1 LQNLTGADVDLLVSI
16 FRDFS
21 VDLILHGHQHES
33 WVRHQPIPTLT
44 TSNAY
49 PGGHPYPGFR
59 ILTIHADHTI
69 SWLYNGRE
77 DAIPL
82 FDLEVEYL
90 QQYHPNRF
98 IGGHPSGA
106 VVSLVN
112 DLEMPVDGVLTFRIQ
127 RSEDIQVSEG
137 NVLSFLDAGDYSLLE
152 IDLSL
157 DPGEE
162 KEVKVSTSPDTEPP
176 EINEP
181 DIDIVETKKVR
192 LVKMNWTVVDLGSGI
207 RDVTLSYSI
216 DNETWLEEELLR
228 VSVNHFGGIVQITPA
243 ETRLYYTLR
252 AEDALGQ
259 EATFGP
265 VALTFVDGESG
276 DSEPAVIDSTLVL
289 VGIVVA
295 VAVALALLYRRSFR
309 R

>member
-1 LQNLTGADVDLLVSI
+1 
-16 FRDFS
+16 
-21 VDLILHGHQHES
+21 
-33 WVRHQPIPTLT
+33 
-44 TSNAY
+44 
-49 PGGHPYPGFR
+49 
-59 ILTIHADHTI
+59 
-69 SWLYNGRE
+69 
-77 DAIPL
+77 
-82 FDLEVEYL
+82 
-90 QQYHPNRF
+90 
-98 IGGHPSGA
+98 
-106 VVSLVN
+106 
-112 DLEMPVDGVLTFRIQ
+112 M
-127 RSEDIQVSEG
+127 
-137 NVLSFLDAGDYSLLE
+137 
-152 IDLSL
+152 
-157 DPGEE
+157 
-162 KEVKVSTSPDTEPP
+162 KVSTSPDTEPP

-243 ETRLYYTLR
+243 ETSLYYTLR